1 MVLLPLLLVTVL
13 VGFGLAGYGFG
24 RLGTVGVRAAGRETW
39 FRCGAALAG
48 AAAAALYA
56 WGLLGVG
63 LALVVTDESGTDA
76 FPPRPC
82 RVEGDPG
89 AAADVVGHRVAYL
102 PPRYHCVRQDGGE
115 YAVDTGAGAVGPAA
129 SALLA
134 ASGASACLALA
145 ERRHNARGRAVKPV

>member
-1 MVLLPLLLVTVL
+1 MVLLPLLIVTVL

-24 RLGTVGVRAAGRETW
+24 RLGAVGVRAAGRETW
-39 FRCGAALAG
+39 FRCGAALAA

-89 AAADVVGHRVAYL
+89 AASDVVGHRVTYL
-102 PPRYHCVRQDGGE
+102 PPRYSCVRQDGDA
-115 YAVDTGAGAVGPAA
+115 YAIDTGGGAAGPAA
-129 SALLA
+129 VVLLA
-134 ASGASACLALA
+134 ASGAFACLALA
-145 ERRHNARGRAVKPV
+145 EPRHNARGRAVKQV

>member
-48 AAAAALYA
+48 AAA
-56 WGLLGVG
+56 
-63 LALVVTDESGTDA
+63 
-76 FPPRPC
+76 
-82 RVEGDPG
+82 
-89 AAADVVGHRVAYL
+89 DVVGHRVAYL

-115 YAVDTGAGAVGPAA
+115 HAVDTGAGAVGPAA